1 MSDCYEQSWGDD
13 CLPRGIQ
20 PVCTVVGCSYC
31 CASVDAVRSA
41 ICADDEHRHNHQPVL
56 RVVLAIVCR
65 LISHRR
71 GAVPMVHCVFA
82 QVFADVL
89 PPMLQDAVGNGA
101 GSFLV
106 DRSSLLVL
114 VTLLL
119 LIPVVMV
126 RTISGFILASLV
138 RSSTSDTLPADCSL
152 FRLRLQERH
161 CLPYL
166 P

>member
-1 MSDCYEQSWGDD
+1 MQ
-13 CLPRGIQ
+13 
-20 PVCTVVGCSYC
+20 
-31 CASVDAVRSA
+31 CAVRYAVRSA
-41 ICADDEHRHNHQPVL
+41 ICADDEHRHNHQPVLRVVLAILCRLISHCRDAPVL